1 MSNAAERHSIQQLL
15 GSARS
20 PIPADLRDAF
30 HRYQL
35 DQHRRFLL
43 LINLLGQVAYF
54 SYVVADA
61 LVIPDVF
68 TESLLLRSTFLVLSL
83 PPVLALF
90 RWSNNVRLLDL
101 LLPGLILLAAIAWFE
116 LLERSASPSVATYQ
130 YASVIFIVL
139 ANLCVRVCFRASL
152 LLSLLISAAILH
164 GVYSLSAGRSDAVLV
179 FALVYLPVLLFSLF
193 ISWSNALAG
202 RRDFLHSLL
211 DDMRSEALAKANE
224 RLQALAETDAL
235 TGIGNRRRF
244 DLQAQQL
251 WERGEPFALL
261 LADIDHFKLYND
273 HYGHPAGDRCL
284 AQVAAVLSSNLRE
297 GEHFVARYGGEEF
310 AILITTAC
318 PQTLERIAWR
328 LVQGVERLS
337 LPHGHRPDELDVVT
351 LSMGG
356 ALSPAA
362 RVGSL
367 EELLDRAD
375 ARLYRAKH
383 EGRNRPCI
391 AEPD

>member
-1 MSNAAERHSIQQLL
+1 MSNAAERHSIQRLI
-15 GSARS
+15 GSPRT
-20 PIPADLRDAF
+20 PIPLDLRDAF

-68 TESLLLRSTFLVLSL
+68 AESLLLRSTFLALSL

-101 LLPGLILLAAIAWFE
+101 LLPGLILLAAIAWFD
-116 LLERSASPSVATYQ
+116 LLASSASPAVATYQ

-139 ANLCVRVCFRASL
+139 ANLCVRVCFLASL
-152 LLSLLISAAILH
+152 LLSLLISAVILH
-164 GVYSLSAGRSDAVLV
+164 GVHSLSDGRGEAVLV

-193 ISWSNALAG
+193 ISWSNTLAG

-211 DDMRSEALAKANE
+211 DDMRSQALAKANE

-244 DLQAQQL
+244 DQQAQHL

-284 AQVAAVLSSNLRE
+284 AQVAAVLSSHLRD

-310 AILITTAC
+310 AVLIATAC

-328 LVQGVERLS
+328 LVQGVQQLG
-337 LPHGHRPDELDVVT
+337 LPHAHRPDGLDVVT

-356 ALSPAA
+356 ALSTSATG
-362 RVGSL
+362 GSL
-367 EELLDRAD
+367 EELLNLAD

-391 AEPD
+391 AESS

>member
-139 ANLCVRVCFRASL
+139 ANLGVRVCFRASL
-152 LLSLLISAAILH
+152 LLSLLISAVILH
-164 GVYSLSAGRSDAVLV
+164 GVHSLSAGRGEAVLV

-244 DLQAQQL
+244 DQQAQQL

-328 LVQGVERLS
+328 LVQGVERLGLS
-337 LPHGHRPDELDVVT
+337 HAHRPDGLGVVT
-351 LSMGG
+351 MSMGG
-356 ALSPAA
+356 ALSSAA
-362 RVGSL
+362 TVGSL

-391 AEPD
+391 AEPY